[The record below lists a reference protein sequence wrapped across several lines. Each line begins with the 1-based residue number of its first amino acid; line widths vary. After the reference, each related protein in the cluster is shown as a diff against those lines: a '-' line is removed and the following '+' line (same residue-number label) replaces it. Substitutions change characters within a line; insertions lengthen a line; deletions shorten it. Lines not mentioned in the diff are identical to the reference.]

1 MILTLLTPAPA
12 WARSLPPSPMLS
24 SFSGRSPPLH
34 SLDLRGA
41 ARLLLSKLHLLA
53 GDWRG
58 LIPRVCPD
66 DRGGMSSRPHLETDR
81 AAVSRFL

>member
-12 WARSLPPSPMLS
+12 WARSFPPSPMVQTLTGQLS

-41 ARLLLSKLHLLA
+41 A
-53 GDWRG
+53 
-58 LIPRVCPD
+58 
-66 DRGGMSSRPHLETDR
+66 
-81 AAVSRFL
+81 